1 MRSSR
6 LKRGAVLIA
15 ASLFALGAA
24 GCGSK
29 GASGYAAEAAAK
41 SAKDASDWLAKNAK
55 EPGVKT
61 LPDGLQYRVV
71 STGAGGASPKLG
83 DEVRVNYEGAL
94 TDGTVFDSSYAR
106 GQPAVF
112 TVGEVVPAW
121 NEALQ
126 LMKPGDTWYLYVP
139 PKLGYGPAGQGPIP
153 PNAIMVFKIELIA
166 VLPGGGAGGANA

>member
-6 LKRGAVLIA
+6 LKRGATLVA
-15 ASLFALGAA
+15 AGLLALGAGA
-24 GCGSK
+24 CGSK

-41 SAKDASDWLAKNAK
+41 SAKDTADWLAKNAK
-55 EPGVKT
+55 DPGVKT
-61 LPDGLQYRVV
+61 LPDGLQYRIV
-71 STGAGGASPKLG
+71 STGAGDGPHPKLG

-94 TDGTVFDSSYAR
+94 VDGTVFDSSYAR
-106 GQPAVF
+106 NQPAVF

-139 PKLGYGPAGQGPIP
+139 PKLGYGPEGKGPIP

-166 VLPGGGAGGANA
+166 VLPAGSGANA